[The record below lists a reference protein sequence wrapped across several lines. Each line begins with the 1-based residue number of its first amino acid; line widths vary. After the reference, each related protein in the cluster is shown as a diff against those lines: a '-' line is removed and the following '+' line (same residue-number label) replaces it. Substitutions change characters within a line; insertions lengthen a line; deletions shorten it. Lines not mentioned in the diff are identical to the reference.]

1 MGGDSTFQL
10 KLIESKNMRKKAE
23 EEARLLAN
31 RIALLQVEE
40 KKAMKKIEE
49 TKNKA

>member
-1 MGGDSTFQL
+1 
-10 KLIESKNMRKKAE
+10 MRKKAE